1 MEESSLSPQTP
12 YFGNPCVNIN
22 FSDTLK
28 SILNHEPNSTGNKKA
43 SKKEKGKKSKNK
55 RKKHNNEKNILS
67 KPTLDKENP
76 YYELLTKKIKLRNDF
91 DEKHAKKFLSEKE
104 EPFDG
109 CDLDDEISED
119 EY

>member
-1 MEESSLSPQTP
+1 MSLAQLE
-12 YFGNPCVNIN
+12 I
-22 FSDTLK
+22 
-28 SILNHEPNSTGNKKA
+28 KKHP
-43 SKKEKGKKSKNK
+43 KKEKKSINK
-55 RKKHNNEKNILS
+55 RKKHNNEKKFLS

-104 EPFDG
+104 ELFGG
-109 CDLDDEISED
+109 CDLDDKISED